1 MKHLRKFNEAS
12 EETVTFKNTDEDI
25 QLFFTD
31 YSDDDPNA
39 LTIKNGLV
47 LKNGND
53 TRFVD
58 DTTYI
63 KDYSKYRRAKL
74 ITLRVGKP
82 NGIQLKMGK
91 CMTDLEMLSNT
102 LLDIQRF
109 YDLSG
114 EDINYTINT
123 DYMGLTVEFITLG
136 DMVKSEESQ
145 STKID
150 EYLKRVA
157 ECIKKKGH
165 KKQTINGNWL
175 DMRFAKSG
183 GGPMGYSY
191 GVNEKLRKIGSGE
204 LTIDMTANAI
214 DRDLITIRNEAWEDG
229 LKFNISGGDNQ
240 VVLKLVKR

>member
-1 MKHLRKFNEAS
+1 MKHLRNFNESS
-12 EETVTFKNTDEDI
+12 EETVTFKNTDQDI

-31 YSDDDPNA
+31 YTDENPNA

-53 TRFVD
+53 ARFID
-58 DTTYI
+58 DTTYM
-63 KDYSKYRRAKL
+63 KDTYKYRRAKL

-91 CMTDLEMLSNT
+91 CMTDIEMLSNT

-109 YDLSG
+109 YELSG

-136 DMVKSEESQ
+136 DMVKVEESQ
-145 STKID
+145 LVLIYK
-150 EYLKRVA
+150 YLKRIG

-165 KKQTINGNWL
+165 KKQTIDGNWL
-175 DMRFAKSG
+175 DMRFTKRG
-183 GGPMGYSY
+183 GGTMGYSY
-191 GVNEKLRKIGSGE
+191 AVNDKLRKIGSGE
-204 LTIDMTANAI
+204 LTYDMTADVI
-214 DRDLITIRNEAWEDG
+214 DREIITVRNEAWEDG

>member
-1 MKHLRKFNEAS
+1 MKHLRKFNESS

-53 TRFVD
+53 ARFID
-58 DTTYI
+58 DTSYI
-63 KDYSKYRRAKL
+63 KDPSKYRRAKL
-74 ITLRVGKP
+74 ITLRVGKTD
-82 NGIQLKMGK
+82 GVQLHMGK
-91 CMTDLEMLSNT
+91 CLTDLEMLSNT

-114 EDINYTINT
+114 EDVNYTINT
-123 DYMGLTVEFITLG
+123 NYMGLTVEFITLG
-136 DMVKSEESQ
+136 DMVKPEESK
-145 STKID
+145 TGKID
-150 EYLKRVA
+150 EYLKRIG
-157 ECIKKKGH
+157 ECIKKKGF
-165 KKQTINGNWL
+165 KRQSIKGNFL
-175 DMRFAKSG
+175 DISFTKADSRA
-183 GGPMGYSY
+183 YLDI
-191 GVNEKLRKIGSGE
+191 GVSNKLRKIGSGE
-204 LTIDMTANAI
+204 LTFDMTADVI
-214 DRDLITIRNEAWEDG
+214 DREIITVRDEAWEDG